1 MGFSKHSIQQR
12 ALGACILVVAA
23 LSFAGSAEAATLS
36 FAPAAGSPF
45 AAGTGPRSV
54 TSGDFDGDGDL
65 DLATANNGSDD
76 VSVLLGDGAGG
87 FVAAP
92 AVAAG
97 TNPRSVTSGD
107 FDGDGDLDLA
117 TANANSDDVSVL
129 LGDGAGGFVAAPV
142 VAVGSTPFSVTSG
155 DFDGDGDLDLATA
168 NFSSSNVSVLLGD
181 GAGGFVAAPAVAA
194 GTAPI
199 SVTSGDFDGDG
210 DLDLATANAG
220 SNNVSVLLGDGA
232 GGFVAAPAVAAGT
245 TPLSVTSGDL
255 DGDGDLDLAT
265 ANEGSNN
272 VSVLLGNGAGG
283 FVAAPAVAA
292 GTTPASVT
300 SGDFDRD
307 GDLDLA
313 TANQGSNNV
322 SVLLGNGAGGFVAA
336 PAVAA
341 GTTAR
346 SVTSG
351 DFDGDGD
358 LDLATAN
365 NGSADVSVLLNTT
378 DFDPADSLTPAL
390 NFTVGDGPSGITY
403 ADFNGDGDLD
413 LATSNYAA
421 SSVSV
426 LFGNGAR
433 GWGAK
438 TDFTTGTGTG
448 PVSIVSA
455 DFDGDGDPDLATGNQ
470 DANNM
475 SVLLNTGS
483 GAFGAPAPHTT
494 GISPF
499 AITSADFNTDG
510 NPDLAIANQNSA
522 SVSVFFGNGS
532 GGFGLKNDFTFGGSP
547 TSVVSADFNTDGN
560 PDLATANNGGG
571 TVAVRLGNGAGGFAS
586 VTNLIAGTNPFRVT
600 SADLNGD
607 GNPDLA
613 VANLNSANVSVFLGN
628 GAGGF
633 GLKTDFVVGASPFG
647 ITSADFNG
655 DGSVDLAVANQGP
668 NTVSLLLGNGAG
680 GFGPKTD
687 FAVGAGPFGIT
698 SADFDTDGKADV
710 ATPNITADNVSVLF
724 GDIFP
729 TAVNDTPT
737 RAEDSGATTVDVLAN
752 DTDPDA
758 GPKSI
763 ASATQPANGTVVV
776 AGNNLSLSYE
786 PDADYCNDPGAAPT
800 DDFSYTLNG
809 GSSATVAV
817 TVTCA
822 NDDPVA
828 NFDARTVG
836 EDSGATSL
844 DVLTNDTDADAGDA
858 IEVTAVTQPV
868 NGTVSVVEGSPDE
881 ISYTPDDDYCN
892 DPGAEPTDDFT
903 YTITGGDIAAVE
915 VTVTCAADNPVA
927 TDDTRTVGEDSG
939 ATSFDVLSNDT
950 DADAGDAIE
959 ITAVT
964 QPDDGTVSVVEGSP
978 DEVSYTPDGDYCN
991 DPGATPT
998 DDFTYTVNG
1007 GDTATVAVTVTC
1019 AGDDPVANDD
1029 TRTVGE
1035 DSGATS
1041 FNVLTNDTD
1050 ADVGDAIEITAVTQ
1064 PTDGTVSVVE
1074 GSPDEVSYT
1083 PDADYCNDPGLAP
1096 TDDFTYTVTGG
1107 DTATVEV
1114 TVTCAADDPAAVDDT
1129 RTVGEDSG
1137 ATSFNVL
1144 TNDTDAESDAIE
1156 ITAVTQPDD
1165 GTATIVE
1172 GSPDEITYA
1181 PDTDYCNDP
1190 GAAPT
1195 DDFTYTVNG
1204 GDTAT
1209 VAVTVTC
1216 AADDPVAFADS
1227 RTVGEDSGA
1236 TSLNVLTNDTDAD
1249 EGDAIEITAVTQ
1261 PDDGTVSVVE
1271 GSPDEISYTPDADYC
1286 NDPGAA
1292 PTDDFT
1298 YTITGGDTATVA
1310 VTVTCAND
1318 DPAAVDDVR
1327 TVDEDTIATSFNV
1340 LSNDTDADPGD
1351 AIEITA
1357 VSNPANGTATVLQGS
1372 PDQIV
1377 YTPDADYCN
1386 DPGAAPTDDFTYTI
1400 TGGDTASVAVT
1411 VTCTGDD
1418 PVAVND
1424 ARTVG
1429 EDSGATSFNVLS
1441 NDTDL
1446 ENDTIEITA
1455 VTQPNNGTATVV
1467 QGSPDQISYTPDAD
1481 YCNDPGAAPTD
1492 DFSYTISGGDTATV
1506 AVTVTCVDDDANA
1519 VNDARTVAADSGD
1532 TSFDVISNDTDSDGG
1547 SEQIASVTQPAN
1559 GTVAITGAGAN
1570 LTYRPA
1576 VGYCN
1581 SQPGGT
1587 ADSFTYTLDGGSQ
1600 ATVTVTVTCAANPAT
1615 PAKCAGLD
1623 ATIEGSGRL
1632 RGTAGR
1638 DVIVGSS
1645 GRDIIE
1651 SGGGD
1656 DVICAGDGADRV
1668 TGGAGNDRLF
1678 GGKGNDVLSGSTGR
1692 DRISGGSGKDRMLGR
1707 SGNDRLTGGSGND
1720 RAHGGSGNDRVSG
1733 DSGNDSLSGD
1743 TGNDI
1748 VTGGSGRDSLWGRE
1762 GNDRVLGADRSR
1774 DRVNCGSGRD
1784 RATTDRR
1791 DTRRNCEGR
1800 RN

>member
-12 ALGACILVVAA
+12 ALGACVLVVAA
-23 LSFAGSAEAATLS
+23 LSFAGSAEAATVS
-36 FAPAAGSPF
+36 FAPAPFSPF
-45 AAGTGPRSV
+45 AVGAAPQAV

-65 DLATANNGSDD
+65 DLATANFSSSD

-97 TNPRSVTSGD
+97 ANPRSVTSGD

-117 TANANSDDVSVL
+117 TANQSSNDVSVL

-142 VAVGSTPFSVTSG
+142 VAAGSNPFSVTSG

-168 NFSSSNVSVLLGD
+168 NFGSSDVSVLLGD

-194 GTAPI
+194 GSNPF

-210 DLDLATANAG
+210 DLDLATANQS
-220 SNNVSVLLGDGA
+220 SNDVSVLLGDGA
-232 GGFVAAPAVAAGT
+232 GGFVAAPVVAAGS
-245 TPLSVTSGDL
+245 TPR
-255 DGDGDLDLAT
+255 
-265 ANEGSNN
+265 
-272 VSVLLGNGAGG
+272 
-283 FVAAPAVAA
+283 
-292 GTTPASVT
+292 SVT

-313 TANQGSNNV
+313 TANNGSGNV
-322 SVLLGNGAGGFVAA
+322 SLLLGDGDGGFVAA

-341 GTTAR
+341 GANPI
-346 SVTSG
+346 SVTSGDFDRDGDLDLATANFGSDDVSVLLGDGDGGFVAAPAVAAGDGPTLVASG

-365 NGSADVSVLLNTT
+365 QLSNDVSVLLNTT

-390 NFTVGDGPSGITY
+390 NFTVGDGPSGVTY

-421 SSVSV
+421 ATVSV

-433 GWGAK
+433 GWGAN
-438 TDFTTGTGTG
+438 TDFSTGPGTG

-475 SVLLNTGS
+475 SVLLNNGT
-483 GAFGAPAPHTT
+483 GAFGAPAHHTT
-494 GISPF
+494 QTSPF
-499 AITSADFNTDG
+499 SIASADFNTDG
-510 NPDLAIANQNSA
+510 NPDLAIANQNSG
-522 SVSVFFGNGS
+522 SVSVFLGNGS
-532 GGFGLKNDFTFGGSP
+532 GGFGLKTDFIVGNSP
-547 TSVVSADFNTDGN
+547 TSVTSADFNGDGN
-560 PDLATANNGGG
+560 PDIATADRGAG
-571 TVAVRLGNGAGGFAS
+571 TASVRLGNGTGGFAPA
-586 VTNLIAGTNPFRVT
+586 TTLTAGTNPFRLT
-600 SADLNGD
+600 SADFNGD

-628 GAGGF
+628 GSGGF

-698 SADFDTDGKADV
+698 SADFDSDGKADV

-729 TAVNDTPT
+729 TAVNDNPT
-737 RAEDSGATTVDVLAN
+737 RGEDSGATSVDVLAN

-763 ASATQPANGTVVV
+763 ASATQPTNGTVVV

-786 PDADYCNDPGAAPT
+786 PDADYCNDPGVAPT

-978 DEVSYTPDGDYCN
+978 DEVSYTPDADYCN
-991 DPGATPT
+991 DPGAAPT

-1019 AGDDPVANDD
+1019 VGDDPV
-1029 TRTVGE
+1029 
-1035 DSGATS
+1035 
-1041 FNVLTNDTD
+1041 
-1050 ADVGDAIEITAVTQ
+1050 
-1064 PTDGTVSVVE
+1064 
-1074 GSPDEVSYT
+1074 
-1083 PDADYCNDPGLAP
+1083 
-1096 TDDFTYTVTGG
+1096 
-1107 DTATVEV
+1107 
-1114 TVTCAADDPAAVDDT
+1114 AVDDT

-1144 TNDTDAESDAIE
+1144 TNDTDADAGDAIE
-1156 ITAVTQPDD
+1156 ITAVTQPTD
-1165 GTATIVE
+1165 GTVSVVEGSPDQVSYTPDADYCNDPGVAPTDDFTYTVTGGDTATVAVTVTCVNDNPVANDDTRTVGEDSGATSFEVLDNDTDAETDAIEITAVTQPTDGTVSVVE
-1172 GSPDEITYA
+1172 GSPDEISYT
-1181 PDTDYCNDP
+1181 PDADYCNDP

-1216 AADDPVAFADS
+1216 ASDDPVANDDT

-1236 TSLNVLTNDTDAD
+1236 TSFNVLTNDTDAD
-1249 EGDAIEITAVTQ
+1249 AGDAIEITAVTQ
-1261 PDDGTVSVVE
+1261 PTDGTVSVVE
-1271 GSPDEISYTPDADYC
+1271 GSPDQVSYTPDADYC

-1310 VTVTCAND
+1310 VTVTCAGD
-1318 DPAAVDDVR
+1318 DPVAVDDTR
-1327 TVDEDTIATSFNV
+1327 TVGEDSGATSFNV
-1340 LSNDTDADPGD
+1340 LTNDTDADAGD

-1357 VSNPANGTATVLQGS
+1357 VTQPTNGTVSVVQGS
-1372 PDQIV
+1372 PDQIS
-1377 YTPDADYCN
+1377 YAPDTDYCN

-1400 TGGDTASVAVT
+1400 TGGDTATVAVT
-1411 VTCTGDD
+1411 VTCSADD
-1418 PVAVND
+1418 PVAVAD
-1424 ARTVG
+1424 SRTVG
-1429 EDSGATSFNVLS
+1429 EDSGATSLNVLT
-1441 NDTDL
+1441 NDTDA
-1446 ENDTIEITA
+1446 DAGDAIEITA
-1455 VTQPNNGTATVV
+1455 VTQPDDGTVSVV
-1467 QGSPDQISYTPDAD
+1467 AGLAG
-1481 YCNDPGAAPTD
+1481 PGELHPGCGLLQRPRC
-1492 DFSYTISGGDTATV
+1492 S
-1506 AVTVTCVDDDANA
+1506 
-1519 VNDARTVAADSGD
+1519 
-1532 TSFDVISNDTDSDGG
+1532 SDG
-1547 SEQIASVTQPAN
+1547 
-1559 GTVAITGAGAN
+1559 
-1570 LTYRPA
+1570 
-1576 VGYCN
+1576 
-1581 SQPGGT
+1581 
-1587 ADSFTYTLDGGSQ
+1587 
-1600 ATVTVTVTCAANPAT
+1600 
-1615 PAKCAGLD
+1615 
-1623 ATIEGSGRL
+1623 
-1632 RGTAGR
+1632 
-1638 DVIVGSS
+1638 
-1645 GRDIIE
+1645 
-1651 SGGGD
+1651 
-1656 DVICAGDGADRV
+1656 
-1668 TGGAGNDRLF
+1668 
-1678 GGKGNDVLSGSTGR
+1678 
-1692 DRISGGSGKDRMLGR
+1692 
-1707 SGNDRLTGGSGND
+1707 
-1720 RAHGGSGNDRVSG
+1720 
-1733 DSGNDSLSGD
+1733 
-1743 TGNDI
+1743 
-1748 VTGGSGRDSLWGRE
+1748 
-1762 GNDRVLGADRSR
+1762 
-1774 DRVNCGSGRD
+1774 
-1784 RATTDRR
+1784 
-1791 DTRRNCEGR
+1791 
-1800 RN
+1800 